1 MKKFIHK
8 HIIAIFIIL
17 ILIILLITNVVIRNQ
32 RIKEL
37 EEEVNSLEF
46 EKEYILFSTNDA
58 LSQ

>member
-8 HIIAIFIIL
+8 HIIAIFIIS

-32 RIKEL
+32 KIKEL

-46 EKEYILFSTNDA
+46 EKEYILFSVNDA